1 MKAAYLVV
9 ARNRAKKLQK
19 VAKKVLTTEFWFGI
33 LIERLRRGA
42 SMEEAKGEGIAAER
56 KEVLDNLAKM
66 W

>member
-1 MKAAYLVV
+1 MEQKIFKAE
-9 ARNRAKKLQK
+9 KF
-19 VAKKVLTTEFWFGI
+19 VLTSPARFAI